1 MCPSD
6 WLLLLLIVLSVHSQ
20 LAYAMNCR
28 CLPPSA
34 PCSRCI
40 KLHIYCSMQKKAY
53 QRALLLGLLFLSL
66 TLSKAKLMKETPLGN
81 GNSSSRS
88 SWDSAAPGAL
98 LFLLLFVIYICK
110 PCCNVCAFAVCWASQ
125 HWQLHTAHTLHTYTH
140 TCRGNQIE
148 PKQQRTNDE
157 KLKIMFMLL
166 FAFAIF
172 AISLLYALYCV
183 PFPTPLPFPFLTLP
197 YTYVCTYIL
206 LHLFFSL
213 CFLFSFSCFTGT
225 CTVGSLGLLR
235 WVQSHRVGSAV
246 GGRATDSDHTAC
258 HWSQGCEILFRGYNA

>member
-1 MCPSD
+1 MLQC
-6 WLLLLLIVLSVHSQ
+6 L
-20 LAYAMNCR
+20 CR
-28 CLPPSA
+28 C
-34 PCSRCI
+34 R
-40 KLHIYCSMQKKAY
+40 
-53 QRALLLGLLFLSL
+53 LLSIA
-66 TLSKAKLMKETPLGN
+66 TLATTHS
-81 GNSSSRS
+81 
-88 SWDSAAPGAL
+88 
-98 LFLLLFVIYICK
+98 
-110 PCCNVCAFAVCWASQ
+110 
-125 HWQLHTAHTLHTYTH
+125 TYTH
-140 TCRGNQIE
+140 TVIQIE

-183 PFPTPLPFPFLTLP
+183 PFPTFVPLSLPPFHTLP

-206 LHLFFSL
+206 FPLFSL

-235 WVQSHRVGSAV
+235 WVQSHRAGSAV

-258 HWSQGCEILFRGYNA
+258 HWAQGCEILFRGYNA